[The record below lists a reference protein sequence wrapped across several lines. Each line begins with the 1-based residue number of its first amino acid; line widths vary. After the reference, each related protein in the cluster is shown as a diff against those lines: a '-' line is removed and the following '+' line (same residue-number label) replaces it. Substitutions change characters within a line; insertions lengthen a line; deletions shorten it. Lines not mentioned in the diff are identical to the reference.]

1 MERELAMATVQA
13 PRSKSELFAAD
24 AVQAIHA
31 FSTGRAFQ
39 HKEHRQG
46 SALPQL
52 WWVLTSQ
59 SWVGLPISVF
69 LIEHKDGLV
78 LFDTG
83 LDPTIATDPSYI
95 SQAIGRFL
103 LKRIFRFEIGPEDR
117 LDAVLG
123 AHGFDA
129 GDIRK
134 AIISHLHFDHIGGL
148 SHIPQAELLVSNEEW
163 AQLSEPNPEREWI
176 LREHIELPDA
186 KWTQIDFQAG
196 DDFLSALFGGSYD
209 VMGDGSLVL
218 LPTPGHTPGS
228 MSLLVRSMLGPPILL
243 IGDLAYYAN
252 AIMND
257 RIPGTGNAKQLR
269 ESYAK
274 LRQLKTQIPD
284 LLIVPSHDD
293 ESIAELKLALD
304 QEANHG

>member
-1 MERELAMATVQA
+1 MTTVQD
-13 PRSKSELFAAD
+13 PRLKSKLIEQD
-24 AVQAIHA
+24 AVDAIHA

-59 SWVGLPISVF
+59 SWVGVPISVF

-83 LDPTIATDPSYI
+83 LDPAIATDHNYI

-129 GDIRK
+129 GDVRK

-148 SHIPQAELLVSNEEW
+148 THIPQAELIVSKEEW
-163 AQLSEPNPEREWI
+163 AQLSEPNPEREWV

-196 DDFLSALFGGSYD
+196 DDPLSALFGGSYD

-228 MSLLVRSMLGPPILL
+228 MSLLIRSLLGPPILL
-243 IGDLAYYAN
+243 IGDLAYDAE
-252 AIMND
+252 AIKDD
-257 RIPGTGNAKQLR
+257 RVPGTGNANQLR
-269 ESYAK
+269 ESYSK
-274 LRQLKTQIPD
+274 VRQLKNQFPD
-284 LLIVPSHDD
+284 LFIVPSHDD
-293 ESIAELKLALD
+293 KSIVELTSALD
-304 QEANHG
+304 QEATYV